1 MILNWAKVM
10 NMMKFNSLIPKLTV
24 SDINKTKEFYID
36 ILGFKI
42 EFERPEDKF
51 VFLSLGDAQM
61 MFEEYHEDGWNVA
74 ELEYPYG
81 RGINFE
87 IGVSDIELLYD
98 KVLKAGIKP
107 YRDLK
112 TNVYVVDE
120 KETKQTEFLM
130 MDPDGYLL
138 RFVDE

>member
-1 MILNWAKVM
+1 
-10 NMMKFNSLIPKLTV
+10 MKFNSLIPELTV

-51 VFLSLGDAQM
+51 VFLSLGGAQM
-61 MFEEYHEDGWNVA
+61 MFEQYHNDGWNTA
-74 ELEYPYG
+74 ELGYPYG

-87 IGVSDIELLYD
+87 IGVSDIGELYNKILN
-98 KVLKAGIKP
+98 AGIEP
-107 YRDLK
+107 YRELK
-112 TNVYVVDE
+112 TNVYVVDG
-120 KETKQTEFLM
+120 KETHQREFLII
-130 MDPDGYLL
+130 DYDGYLL